1 MMIFWAQDSVF
12 VASIVVLHV
21 FIESEGKQTNIKYT
35 IIHNYM
41 LNLHV
46 HVHKDISVI
55 CKHEKC
61 TPYVCTQNVYQ

>member
-1 MMIFWAQDSVF
+1 MMIFWAQDSVY

-46 HVHKDISVI
+46 HVHKDIY
-55 CKHEKC
+55 KC
-61 TPYVCTQNVYQ
+61 YL